1 MSSESNYNLSRAK
14 SIEQEIKT
22 NADTAERVI
31 RGASEHEV
39 INYLLQ
45 DIGDPI
51 DVVHDK
57 TDAVQKALLE
67 SELASFEQKQ
77 AIETRGDLSKD
88 YSVLISDEIY
98 NNAQAGLSI
107 GKPVVLYGPTGTGKT
122 TLAKK
127 LALETSIGYTLH
139 TASPSWTS
147 QDIIGRVVPDYSD
160 GDITYEKELGAV
172 SEGVKRAEDYES
184 PYAVILDEIT
194 RADIS
199 RIFGPLYTAIE
210 NPHQT
215 IFTTDDGRSIEL
227 DPRVNIICTMN
238 ISDRTVNEL
247 DDAIT
252 RRFTMIEVQD
262 YDEEAYSSL
271 FEEWISNN
279 LSHTSLKSKQADLS
293 ELFKHD
299 YNSLNYGVDDETNGI
314 TQFGPMHYED
324 VVRFLSVVCDPD
336 CDAAGGGSYVGNGD
350 SAVGQA
356 FATYIVP
363 RLLNTASYPMVEQIR
378 DHYYSVDE
386 KFDSFDLSAA
396 ADKAAEHYQTR
407 KKEMGQ

>member
-1 MSSESNYNLSRAK
+1 MSSSTYSLDRAK
-14 SIEQEIKT
+14 SIEQEIRS

-31 RGASEHEV
+31 RGAESKEV
-39 INYLLQ
+39 VDYLLDGLEQ
-45 DIGDPI
+45 PI
-51 DVVHDK
+51 DKIHEGIESVK
-57 TDAVQKALLE
+57 RAILE
-67 SELASFEQKQ
+67 SDLPSFEQKR
-77 AIETRGDLSKD
+77 AVEVRGDEAKELD
-88 YSVLISDEIY
+88 VLIPDEIY
-98 NNAQAGLSI
+98 QNAQAGLAI

-127 LALETSIGYTLH
+127 LAIETSVGYTLH

-147 QDIIGRVVPDYSD
+147 QDIIGQVVPDYT
-160 GDITYEKELGAV
+160 GGEITYQKELGAV
-172 SEGVKRAEDYES
+172 SEGVKRAEDYNS

-215 IFTTDDGRSIEL
+215 IFTTDEGRSIEL

-238 ISDRTVNEL
+238 MSDRTVNEL

-252 RRFTMIEVQD
+252 RRFTMIEVRD
-262 YDEEAYSSL
+262 YDEAARADLFRGWIDDHLSTTAIGSQTDRLVEL
-271 FEEWISNN
+271 FEY
-279 LSHTSLKSKQADLS
+279 
-293 ELFKHD
+293 D
-299 YNSLNYGVDDETNGI
+299 YKILNYGADEDSTGI

-324 VVRFLSVVCDPD
+324 VVKFLGIVCDPD
-336 CDAAGGGSYVGNGD
+336 SDSPGGGTYAADTD

-363 RLLNTASYPMVEQIR
+363 RLLNTASYPMVEEIR
-378 DHYYSVDE
+378 DHYYDVDS
-386 KFDSFDLSAA
+386 KFDEFDLSAA
-396 ADKAAEHYQTR
+396 ANKAASHYEAR